1 MKKIIL
7 IICSF
12 IISVIVLS
20 NIYNYKNKIYYYID
34 SKPFTKVEFVIP
46 LGKVAI
52 VELNDEQGDYV
63 VSFLKEFDLTKVE
76 TVKKEEV
83 SKNLTTYGIMIH
95 YTEEIVY
102 DDQSVY
108 LSITGD
114 ILCDGHYWYRTQR
127 HQELYDFIH
136 TIANEYLE
144 NL

>member
-63 VSFLKEFDLTKVE
+63 VSFLLSKGIVFDIDEVGALIEAEVYKLGQTK
-76 TVKKEEV
+76 
-83 SKNLTTYGIMIH
+83 
-95 YTEEIVY
+95 TE
-102 DDQSVY
+102 
-108 LSITGD
+108 
-114 ILCDGHYWYRTQR
+114 
-127 HQELYDFIH
+127 
-136 TIANEYLE
+136 
-144 NL
+144 